1 MVKFKRWINDSGL
14 VKAIDFDLAIPEVN
28 YDDVVDRSTFRPDSE
43 SVRQSVLSGSGFGL
57 KGVYDDPSELPS
69 DLEVSIRSGKLDKA
83 EVSQI
88 IIKKTRNAKDSVNKE
103 REAALIAEK
112 ERIVEARQE
121 FLDKATGFKGATPES

>member
-43 SVRQSVLSGSGFGL
+43 SVRQSVLSGSGFGAQ
-57 KGVYDDPSELPS
+57 GVYDDPDIPPS

-83 EVSQI
+83 EVGQI
-88 IIKKTRNAKDSVNKE
+88 LAKKT
-103 REAALIAEK
+103 EAAKKTIDENRKKAIADEK

-121 FLDKATGFKGATPES
+121 FLDKATGFKGAVPES